1 MIVDTFQGCR
11 ILVVGDV
18 MLDHYVRGSVQRVSP
33 EAPALVL
40 QVLDEDW
47 AMGGAGNVAA
57 NIASLGGTAVL
68 VGLAGNDP
76 AGAILREINAGKNLR
91 IETRLHCQ
99 PGFRTI
105 EKTRFLAQDRHLL
118 RADRESL
125 SMSAETE
132 AEIIAGIEAAAEGCT
147 AMVISDYAKGMITPG
162 VVNAMV
168 HLSKQKDIPLI
179 ADPKQPDFSYYRGCS
194 ILTPNRKELATS
206 SGIEADSEAGIAAG
220 MEIALQQ
227 FSGPVVL
234 TRSEQGISLFRPGLP
249 PVHEPAPTKL
259 VRDVSGA
266 GDTVVAA
273 LSLSLA
279 AGEGLPRAMSIANIA
294 ASVAVSKSGTATVSA
309 AELASALL
317 ADAEPA
323 RREEKLG
330 TLSLAYARRDAWRRE
345 GLTVGFTN
353 GCFDILHPGHVK
365 LLKAAKAQCDRLI
378 VGLNSDSS
386 VRRLKGP
393 ERPVQVEGSR
403 AVVIAALNSV
413 DMVMLF
419 DDDTPME
426 LIQVL
431 RPDIIFKGAD
441 YTVETVVG
449 SSFVHSY
456 GGKVVLVDL
465 EVNQS
470 TTSLIE
476 RARMPQPQPQQSE
489 VVH

>member
-1 MIVDTFQGCR
+1 MIVDNFLGCR

-68 VGLAGNDP
+68 LGLIGKDP
-76 AGAILREINAGKNLR
+76 AGALLREMNAEKSLR
-91 IETRLHCQ
+91 IETRLYCQ

-125 SMSAETE
+125 TISAEAE
-132 AEIIAGIEAAAEGCT
+132 AGIIASIHEAAKDCA
-147 AMVISDYAKGMITPG
+147 AIVISDYAKGMITPR
-162 VVNAMV
+162 VVHAMV
-168 HLSKQKDIPLI
+168 EAAKQMGIPVI
-179 ADPKQPDFSYYRGCS
+179 ADPKQPNFSYYRGCTV
-194 ILTPNRKELATS
+194 LTPNRKELAVA
-206 SGIEADSEAGIAAG
+206 SGIEADSEEGITAG
-220 MEIALQQ
+220 MEIALDQ
-227 FSGPVVL
+227 FCGPIVL
-234 TRSEQGISLFRPGLP
+234 TRSEQGISLFQPGAL
-249 PVHEPAPTKL
+249 PVHEPASTHL

-279 AGEGLPRAMSIANIA
+279 AGETLPKAMTIANIA
-294 ASVAVSKSGTATVSA
+294 ASVAVAKSGTATVTA
-309 AELASALL
+309 EELAGALL
-317 ADAEPA
+317 VDAEPA

-330 TLSLAYARRDAWRRE
+330 TLSLAYARREAWRRE

-378 VGLNSDSS
+378 VGLNTDTS

-431 RPDIIFKGAD
+431 RPDVIFKGAD
-441 YTVETVVG
+441 YTVDTVVG
-449 SSFVHSY
+449 SSFVHGY
-456 GGKVVLVDL
+456 GGRVVLVDL
-465 EVNQS
+465 EVDQS
-470 TTSLIE
+470 TSNLIA
-476 RARMPQPQPQQSE
+476 RARMPQPLQSE

>member
-1 MIVDTFQGCR
+1 MIVDNFLGCR

-40 QVLDEDW
+40 QVQDEDW

-68 VGLAGNDP
+68 LGLVGNDS
-76 AGAILREINAGKNLR
+76 AGTLLREMNFDRSLR
-91 IETRLHCQ
+91 IETRLYCQ
-99 PGFRTI
+99 PGFKTI
-105 EKTRFLAQDRHLL
+105 QKTRFLAQDRHLL

-125 SMSAETE
+125 AMSAEAE
-132 AEIIAGIEAAAEGCT
+132 AGLIDSIYDAAAEC
-147 AMVISDYAKGMITPG
+147 AAVVISDYAKGVITPA
-162 VVNAMV
+162 VVSAAV
-168 HLSKQKDIPLI
+168 EAAKRRGIPVI
-179 ADPKQPDFSYYRGCS
+179 ADPKRPDFSYYRGCTV
-194 ILTPNRKELATS
+194 LTPNRKELALA
-206 SGIEADSEAGIAAG
+206 SGIEADSEQGIAAG
-220 MEIALQQ
+220 MEVALAQ
-227 FSGPVVL
+227 FGAPIVL
-234 TRSEQGISLFRPGLP
+234 TRSEQGISLFQPGAM
-249 PVHEPAPTKL
+249 PVHEPAGSQL

-279 AGEGLPRAMSIANIA
+279 AGESLPKAMSIANIA
-294 ASVAVSKSGTATVSA
+294 ASVAVAKSGTATVTA
-309 AELASALL
+309 EELAGALL
-317 ADAEPA
+317 VDAEPV

-330 TLSLAYARRDAWRRE
+330 TLALAYARREAWRRE

-378 VGLNSDSS
+378 VGLNTDSS

-403 AVVIAALNSV
+403 AVVIAALTSV

-431 RPDIIFKGAD
+431 RPDVIFKGAD
-441 YTVETVVG
+441 YTVDAVVG
-449 SSFVHSY
+449 GAFVRSY
-456 GGKVVLVDL
+456 GGRVVLVDL
-465 EVNQS
+465 EQHQS
-470 TTSLIE
+470 TSNLIA
-476 RARMPQPQPQQSE
+476 RARTPQSQPSE